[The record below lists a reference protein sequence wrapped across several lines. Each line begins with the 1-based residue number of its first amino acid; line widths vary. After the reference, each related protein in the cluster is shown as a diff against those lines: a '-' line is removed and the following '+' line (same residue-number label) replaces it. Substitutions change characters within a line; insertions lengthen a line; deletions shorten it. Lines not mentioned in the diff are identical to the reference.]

1 MAYRVFISSA
11 LKDYDLLKDLT
22 QRLEVAGIEV
32 HSPDR
37 AAVADEEISGKVT
50 KALSNADEVFIILS
64 DASVGSPSLMFD
76 LGAASSMHK
85 RVTPIIVGLEPSK
98 VPSLIK
104 SLNYI
109 KYPDIGRYIADLE
122 KRAKAA

>member
-37 AAVADEEISGKVT
+37 AEVAGEEMSGKVT

-64 DASVGSPSLMFD
+64 DESVENPNLMFE

-85 RVTPIIVGLEPSK
+85 RVTPIIVGLEPAK